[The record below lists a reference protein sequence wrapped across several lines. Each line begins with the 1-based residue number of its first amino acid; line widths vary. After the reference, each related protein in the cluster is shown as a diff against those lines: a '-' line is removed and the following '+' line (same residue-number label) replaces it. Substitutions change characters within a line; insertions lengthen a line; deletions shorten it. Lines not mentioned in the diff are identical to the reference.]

1 MKKFKGHFSGP
12 STRPTCPTRPTRPTR
27 PIKLGASLLGSKG
40 YHWTPGG
47 TLWLLC
53 RVIAKVPEAQR
64 LLYSF

>member
-1 MKKFKGHFSGP
+1 MKKFKGHFSLP
-12 STRPTCPTRPTRPTR
+12 STRPTRPIR
-27 PIKLGASLLGSKG
+27 PIKLGASRLGSKG